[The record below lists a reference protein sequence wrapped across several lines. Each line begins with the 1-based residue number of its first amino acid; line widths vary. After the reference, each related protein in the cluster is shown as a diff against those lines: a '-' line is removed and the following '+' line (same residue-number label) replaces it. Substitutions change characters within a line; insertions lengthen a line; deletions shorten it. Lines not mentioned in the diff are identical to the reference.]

1 MTEIL
6 SPEELEVLR
15 QYDTPTISNAIEV
28 FDVRPRS
35 EGFCSPRIRCM
46 FPDLGVMVGYAV
58 TATVRAERP
67 ASPGA
72 PSRPQWWEMVQKAQ
86 GPKIAVL
93 QDMDDPPMGSFWG
106 EVQSNIHSAL
116 GCIGTVTHGGVRDL
130 DAMRGVGFFTFA
142 TEILV
147 SHAYIHMVELGVPVK
162 IGGLWVH
169 PGDLLHG
176 DQHGVCVIPH
186 EIARRIPEAV
196 QKVEQKERR
205 IIQTCQS
212 PDFSIEKLREAT
224 GL

>member
-1 MTEIL
+1 MKEIL

-28 FDVRPRS
+28 FDVRPRN
-35 EGFCSPRIRCM
+35 EGFCSPRIRCI
-46 FPDLGVMVGYAV
+46 FPELGVMVGYAV

-72 PSRPQWWEMVQKAQ
+72 PTRPQWWEMVQKAP

-93 QDMDDPPMGSFWG
+93 QDLEDPPLGSFWG
-106 EVQSNIHSAL
+106 EVQSNIHRAL

-130 DAMRGVGFFTFA
+130 DAMRGVGFLTFA

-162 IGGLWVH
+162 IGGLWIR

-176 DQHGVCVIPH
+176 DQHGVCIIPH
-186 EIARRIPEAV
+186 EVARRIPEAV
-196 QKVEQKERR
+196 KKVEQRERR

-212 PDFSIEKLREAT
+212 PDFSIERLREAT